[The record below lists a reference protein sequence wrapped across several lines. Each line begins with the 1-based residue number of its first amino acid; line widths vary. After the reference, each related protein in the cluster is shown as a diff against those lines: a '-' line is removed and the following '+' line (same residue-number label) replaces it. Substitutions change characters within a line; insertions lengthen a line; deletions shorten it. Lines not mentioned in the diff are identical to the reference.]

1 MCCVAYFFVL
11 WLCASFTQIY
21 AIFGGAVLSDFISQ
35 PFMAVITLK
44 KLPTEV
50 HISDAKCEEAASAAL
65 AEDKA

>member
-1 MCCVAYFFVL
+1 M
-11 WLCASFTQIY
+11 
-21 AIFGGAVLSDFISQ
+21 SDFISQ